1 MAFAAAM
8 TGDANKRKGLA
19 VKALGYGVVLC
30 LVFPLIVLIGVS
42 LNAGVEQN
50 FPPHGLSLRWYANI
64 VNRDGFLRAIQMTLL
79 LAVVS
84 TLSSVVV
91 SILVSLAIVRYKF
104 IGKDFLL
111 TAILSPL
118 IVPQVVVG
126 LAFLIT
132 LSALGIFT
140 SMISL
145 VLLHC
150 VITLPFAARV
160 VVSTMMGA
168 RVSLE
173 EAARS
178 LGAPPWKAFWLIT
191 IPLIRPG
198 IATAAVFAFVTSFEN
213 FTATQFLVWDRTTL
227 PVEIYTFVQT
237 ENDPTGAAISAVI
250 VLSVCGLVL
259 VLNRLLGIEALTK
272 R

>member
-1 MAFAAAM
+1 MNSTPNGGGGLFA
-8 TGDANKRKGLA
+8 
-19 VKALGYGVVLC
+19 KALGYAVLLC

-42 LNAGVEQN
+42 LNAGVEQL

-64 VNRDGFLRAIQMTLL
+64 VNRDGFVRAIQMTLF
-79 LAVVS
+79 LATVS
-84 TLSSVVV
+84 TVSSVVV

-104 IGKDFLL
+104 LGRDLLL

-132 LSALGIFT
+132 LSALGIFS

-145 VLLHC
+145 VLLHA

-168 RVSLE
+168 RISLE

-191 IPLIRPG
+191 TPLIRPG
-198 IATAAVFAFVTSFEN
+198 IGAAAVFAFVTSFEN
-213 FTATQFLVWDRTTL
+213 FTASQFLVWDRTTL

-237 ENDPTGAAISAVI
+237 ENDPTGAAISSAI
-250 VLSVCGLVL
+250 VLSVCALVL
-259 VLNRLLGIEALTK
+259 VLNRLLGLEALTK

>member
-1 MAFAAAM
+1 MK
-8 TGDANKRKGLA
+8 TGIL
-19 VKALGYGVVLC
+19 VKAVGYGVVLC
-30 LVFPLIVLIGVS
+30 LLFPLFVLVGVS

-50 FPPHGLSLRWYANI
+50 FPPSGLSLRWYANI
-64 VNRDGFLRAIQMTLL
+64 VNRDGFLRAIEMTLY
-79 LAVVS
+79 LAVLS
-84 TLSSVVV
+84 TVVSVVI
-91 SILVSLAIVRYKF
+91 SILVSLAIVRHRF
-104 IGKDFLL
+104 PGKDLLL

-132 LSALGIFT
+132 LSTLGIFS

-145 VLLHC
+145 ALLHA
-150 VITLPFAARV
+150 VLTLPFAARV

-168 RVSLE
+168 RISLE

-178 LGAPPWKAFWLIT
+178 LGAPPWKAFWLVT
-191 IPLIRPG
+191 MPLIRPG
-198 IATAAVFAFVTSFEN
+198 IGTAAVFAFVTSFEN

-227 PVEIYTFVQT
+227 PVEIYSFVQT
-237 ENDPTGAAISAVI
+237 ENDPTGAAISSAI
-250 VLSVCGLVL
+250 VLSVCVLVL
-259 VLNRLLGIEALTK
+259 VLNRVLGLESLTK

>member
-1 MAFAAAM
+1 MNGRGTAPRSLIGK
-8 TGDANKRKGLA
+8 TI
-19 VKALGYGVVLC
+19 GYGVVLC
-30 LVFPLIVLIGVS
+30 LVFPLVVLIGVS
-42 LNAGVEQN
+42 LNAGVEQS
-50 FPPHGLSLRWYANI
+50 FPPQGLSLRWYANI
-64 VNRDGFLRAIQMTLL
+64 VNRDGFLNAIQMTLFLAL
-79 LAVVS
+79 LS
-84 TLSSVVV
+84 TLSSVLI
-91 SILVSLAIVRYKF
+91 SILVSLAIVRHDF
-104 IGKDFLL
+104 AGKDLLL

-140 SMISL
+140 SAIAL
-145 VLLHC
+145 VLLHA

-168 RVSLE
+168 RLSLE

-178 LGAPPWKAFWLIT
+178 LGAPPWKAFCLVT
-191 IPLIRPG
+191 LPLIRPG
-198 IATAAVFAFVTSFEN
+198 IASAAVFAFVTSFEN
-213 FTATQFLVWDRTTL
+213 FTATQFLVWNRTTL

-237 ENDPTGAAISAVI
+237 ENDPTGAAISSAI
-250 VLSVCGLVL
+250 VLSVCALVL
-259 VLNRLLGIEALTK
+259 VLNRMLGLELLTK

>member
-1 MAFAAAM
+1 MAFAAAV
-8 TGDANKRKGLA
+8 GNRPNLQKGLV

-64 VNRDGFLRAIQMTLL
+64 VNRDGFLRAIQMTLF

-84 TLSSVVV
+84 TFSSVII
-91 SILVSLAIVRYKF
+91 SIFVSLAIVRYKF
-104 IGKDFLL
+104 IGKDILL

-132 LSALGIFT
+132 LATLGIFT
-140 SMISL
+140 STISL
-145 VLLHC
+145 VLLHA

-191 IPLIRPG
+191 FPLIRPG

-250 VLSVCGLVL
+250 VLSVCALVL
-259 VLNRLLGIEALTK
+259 VLNRLVGIERLTK

>member
-1 MAFAAAM
+1 MAFAA
-8 TGDANKRKGLA
+8 TVGSDANMGKGLV

-64 VNRDGFLRAIQMTLL
+64 VNRDGFLRAIQMTLF
-79 LAVVS
+79 LAVIS
-84 TLSSVVV
+84 TLSSVAI

-104 IGKDFLL
+104 IGKDILL

-132 LSALGIFT
+132 LAALGIFT
-140 SMISL
+140 STISL
-145 VLLHC
+145 VLLHA

-191 IPLIRPG
+191 FPLMRPG

-250 VLSVCGLVL
+250 VLSVCALVL
-259 VLNRLLGIEALTK
+259 MLNRLVGIERLTK